1 MKELVYN
8 GTLIRDQGEE
18 LNLTDM
24 WMAAGSPEGRRPAD
38 WLRSADA
45 QRFIEFLAETMGRLP
60 EVRNSHF
67 GLVRTVKGGSVRG
80 ITWAHWQIGMAY
92 AKYLRPDFHV
102 WCNTVVRER
111 MEGVPVGVQRQL
123 DDRLSPVED
132 RLAVLV
138 EQIAH
143 LLPRVNPKLHAVS
156 DRMTVREALDRAG
169 AVSKGRHSLRMRVTW
184 ALQRQHNERGVM
196 IETDPHAASKT
207 LLFRADLVNEFMAHT
222 GCRWV
227 AEHNAAAGA
236 QYVLPFTPKGRRRP
250 AA

>member
-8 GTLIRDQGEE
+8 GTLIRDQGDD
-18 LNLTDM
+18 LSLTDM
-24 WMAAGSPEGRRPAD
+24 WKAAGSPVGKDPAQ
-38 WLRSADA
+38 WLALQSTG
-45 QRFIEFLAETMGRLP
+45 EFVDHICALHNTTKNHIIRATRG
-60 EVRNSHF
+60 
-67 GLVRTVKGGSVRG
+67 KGGG
-80 ITWAHWQIGMAY
+80 TWAHWQIGMAY
-92 AKYLRPDFHV
+92 AKYLKPEFHAF
-102 WCNTVVRER
+102 CNTVVRER
-111 MEGVPVGVQRQL
+111 MEGMSTVRQL
-123 DDRLSPVED
+123 DGRLSPLEEQ
-132 RLAVLV
+132 LAALM